1 MYNNCETR
9 ASYLATVSPVVV
21 SIAVVYPPERLNMLM
36 SLPASH
42 SATCTR
48 AEIDYALLL
57 DPTDLLPITLCFGLS
72 SCAHAE
78 IIPPFYLFFTDG
90 RGLHSSPLT
99 GCSMTLFGY

>member
-48 AEIDYALLL
+48 AEIDDALLL

-72 SCAHAE
+72 LALTPKLSHH
-78 IIPPFYLFFTDG
+78 FTS
-90 RGLHSSPLT
+90 SSPMVVAYT
-99 GCSMTLFGY
+99 RRH